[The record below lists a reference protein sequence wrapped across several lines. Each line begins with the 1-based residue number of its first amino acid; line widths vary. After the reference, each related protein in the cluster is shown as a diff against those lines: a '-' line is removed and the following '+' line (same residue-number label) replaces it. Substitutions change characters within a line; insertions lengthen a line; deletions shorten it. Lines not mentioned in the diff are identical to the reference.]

1 MTFRSLALAFIA
13 AIALQ
18 PAAMANPFVPKS
30 DLWSVWDLSDEQN
43 EATIDHQPWQ
53 ALLEV
58 YLDASHPSGISR
70 FDYAALTDADQD
82 RLGAYVVALA
92 SLDPRE
98 YSRAEQKAYWINL
111 YNALT
116 VDLVQKKYPVES
128 IKKIYGGLL
137 GLGPWNR
144 ELVEIAGEMLSL
156 NDIEHRILRPIYQD
170 PRIHYAVNCAS
181 LGCPNLSA
189 RAFTA
194 ANTDDLL
201 EAAARNY
208 INHPRGASFDD
219 RGRLRVSSIFDWYQI
234 DFGGS
239 EAGVIAHLR
248 GHAEPELAGRLE
260 AYDGRL
266 RYGYDWALNA
276 P

>member
-13 AIALQ
+13 AFALQ
-18 PAAMANPFVPKS
+18 PAATANPFVPKS
-30 DLWSVWDLSDEQN
+30 DVWSVWDLSDEQN
-43 EATIDHQPWQ
+43 EATIDHRPWQ
-53 ALLEV
+53 ALLDV
-58 YLDASHPSGISR
+58 YLDARHPSGISR
-70 FDYAALTDADQD
+70 FDYAALTDADQG
-82 RLGAYVVALA
+82 RLEAYVLALA
-92 SLDPRE
+92 SLDPRA
-98 YSRAEQKAYWINL
+98 YSRAEQMAYWINL

-116 VDLVQKKYPVES
+116 VDLVQKHYPVES

-181 LGCPNLSA
+181 LGCPDLSA
-189 RAFTA
+189 QAFTA
-194 ANTDDLL
+194 ANTEALL

-248 GHAEPELAGRLE
+248 HHAEPELAGRLE
-260 AYDGRL
+260 VYDGRL